1 MTDDEKDALRE
12 ASRIVAET
20 ESEIRRL
27 LGLAAA
33 EVSATLAASPSEW
46 QAWYLPQLQ
55 ASIRDTLV
63 KYGEVAASS
72 AAAAHASAVDA
83 AGDAVAATLRVRAG
97 VVLPAIQTAQL
108 DGMKTFLTSKIRDIS
123 LDLTNRVNQELGL
136 VIIGS
141 KSPFEAMKAVEARLG
156 GGIDRA
162 ATIVTTEVMRA
173 YSAGAQGQA
182 EKYFD
187 QFGLVSWKTWR
198 KSGKLAPRVNHV
210 IIDGQRRRFDQPFS
224 LNGGLV
230 KLMWPRDPKAPA
242 KETINC
248 GCVALYRP
256 ADDD

>member
-1 MTDDEKDALRE
+1 MTADEKDALRATTRLVADTE
-12 ASRIVAET
+12 AEV
-20 ESEIRRL
+20 RRL
-27 LGLAAA
+27 LELALAI
-33 EVSATLAASPSEW
+33 VLSTLAKSPTEW

-55 ASIRDTLV
+55 ASISDTLTQ
-63 KYGEVAASS
+63 YGSTVAT
-72 AAAAHASAVDA
+72 AAAAAQASAA
-83 AGDAVAATLRVRAG
+83 TVASDSVTATLRVRAG
-97 VVLPAIQTAQL
+97 VVLPAVQTAQL
-108 DGMKTFLTSKIRDIS
+108 DAMKVFLTSKVKDITI
-123 LDLTNRVNQELGL
+123 DLANKVNTDLGL
-136 VIIGS
+136 VIIGAQ
-141 KSPFEAMKAVEARLG
+141 SPFQAIKSVESRLA

-173 YSAGAQGQA
+173 YSAAAQAQA
-182 EKYFD
+182 EKYHA

-230 KLMWPRDPKAPA
+230 KLMYPRDPKAPA

>member
-1 MTDDEKDALRE
+1 MTDDEKAALRE
-12 ASRIVAET
+12 ASSLVADT
-20 ESEIRRL
+20 EAEIRRL
-27 LGLAAA
+27 LELAAS
-33 EVSATLAASPSEW
+33 EVAATLAAAPSDW

-55 ASIRDTLV
+55 ASIRGTLV
-63 KYGEVAASS
+63 KYGEVAAGS
-72 AAAAHASAVDA
+72 ASAAHARAVDA
-83 AGDAVAATLRVRAG
+83 AGQAVAATLQVRAG

-108 DGMKTFLTSKIRDIS
+108 DGMRTFLTSRIRDIT
-123 LDLTNRVNQELGL
+123 LDLTNRVNTELGL
-136 VIIGS
+136 VIIGA
-141 KSPFEAMKAVEARLG
+141 KSPFDAIKAVDARLG

-182 EKYFD
+182 EKYFE

-198 KSGKLAPRVNHV
+198 KSGKIAPRVNHA
-210 IIDGQRRRFDQPFS
+210 IIDGQRVRFDQPFK
-224 LNGGLV
+224 LNGGAV
-230 KLMWPRDPKAPA
+230 KMMYPRDPKAPA